1 MKNLPTNTVDLF
13 LSSVKPSDLDKK
25 WCLQANACVH
35 KQLEMAEN
43 CCDTIIV
50 NVRDLQYDFLV

>member
-1 MKNLPTNTVDLF
+1 MKSIPTTTVDIF

-25 WCLQANACVH
+25 WCLLANARVN
-35 KQLEMAEN
+35 KLLKMAED